1 MPVEFKDYYQILGV
15 PRDASDEEIKKAFR
29 KLARRYTRMWPKK
42 RKLRKKNSRKL
53 TKRTKSWAIRRIVG
67 NMTSLVR
74 GGGKGSNLHRA
85 GTVRLD
91 VVRAARRH
99 SSSGSTAPAS
109 AISLNNF
116 SVAADALVVLETSA
130 KSLGLKYPKIGEE
143 QL

>member
-1 MPVEFKDYYQILGV
+1 
-15 PRDASDEEIKKAFR
+15 
-29 KLARRYTRMWPKK
+29 
-42 RKLRKKNSRKL
+42 RKL

-74 GGGKGSNLHRA
+74 GGAKGSNLHRA

-116 SVAADALVVLETSA
+116 SVAADALMILEASAARKPSRPGEPHLLAAAGISKAISWLRLKRGCGVRGVLFPSNAHTH
-130 KSLGLKYPKIGEE
+130 
-143 QL
+143 